1 MGATVSSAD
10 AAVLGVSMMSVPL
23 TVQDRCDR
31 CSAQAYVR
39 VMMSASGLEMLF
51 CGHHFEQNS
60 AALAGC
66 SVVVT
71 DDRQSLRLSAS

>member
-1 MGATVSSAD
+1 MGATVSPAD
-10 AAVLGVSMMSVPL
+10 AVTLGVSMISVPL

-39 VMMSASGLEMLF
+39 VMLSASGLEILF
-51 CGHHFEQNS
+51 CAHHFEKNA

-66 SVVVT
+66 STVVT
-71 DDRQSLRLSAS
+71 DDRQALRVSAT